1 LPPLRRLI
9 VLIAALGLLVP
20 AVAQAGSRA
29 DMYRDCQDGRIDGK
43 YTQKQFSDALANVPT
58 DVDEYTDCRDVI
70 RRAQL
75 AAAGGG
81 GSKSGSGGTGGG
93 ATGGGGT
100 GGSGTTAPAT
110 RADPLAAASPK
121 ERAAV
126 ERTRA
131 AESAPVEVAGRLI
144 APAPLGYGAHGS
156 VSDIPTPLLV
166 VLILLAAS
174 ALAGGGIWLRSRV
187 VARRT
192 A

>member
-29 DMYRDCQDGRIDGK
+29 EMYRDCQDGRINGK

-81 GSKSGSGGTGGG
+81 SKSGSSGAGGG

-100 GGSGTTAPAT
+100 GGSGQTAPAT

-131 AESAPVEVAGRLI
+131 AKSAPVEVAGRLI
-144 APAPLGYGAHGS
+144 APAPLGYGGHGS
-156 VSDIPTPLLV
+156 VSDIPTPLLA